1 MPTSV
6 YSFDVEAVLAGA
18 RAPQVRNVDV
28 EGAQVS
34 IRVPFPST
42 ADWRD
47 RWIYFAVVDRFNNPN
62 AGPATMWNAPF
73 DRFQGGTLER
83 EPASTPP

>member
-1 MPTSV
+1 MTATGSRRRRNGRWTESGRSEIFSEPRVEGLPMPTSV

-47 RWIYFAVVDRFNNPN
+47 R
-62 AGPATMWNAPF
+62 
-73 DRFQGGTLER
+73 
-83 EPASTPP
+83 